1 MGIYNWM
8 KRQQIRNNPLI
19 LNVLFSLV
27 HVVANVAKLNSIT
40 TSVRVFC
47 HWNTSLRDDQF
58 IEQASKQKINFFL

>member
-1 MGIYNWM
+1 MLGVYGDLIGGE
-8 KRQQIRNNPLI
+8 RQQIRNNPFI

-47 HWNTSLRDDQF
+47 HWNISLPDDQF
-58 IEQASKQKINFFL
+58 IY